1 MTATATQFRSLL
13 STRRA
18 FILMT
23 AMMALAA
30 CSDSSTGPRQ
40 PSIDRVAAARV
51 VPAVTDARIRI
62 TLGIENAVVAD
73 RLRHDLLGLE
83 LALLNG
89 DGVKA
94 RFHVRVLET
103 VTSEYTEQQGSI
115 ATDDAEISAIELMI
129 IAVNQ
134 VLEGV
139 P

>member
-1 MTATATQFRSLL
+1 MTTATQFQSLL
-13 STRRA
+13 RARRA
-18 FILMT
+18 FIPVI

-30 CSDSSTGPRQ
+30 CSDSSTGPRR

-62 TLGIENAVVAD
+62 TLGVENAVVAD

-89 DGVKA
+89 DGDKA
-94 RFHVRVLET
+94 RFHVRVLGT
-103 VTSEYTEQQGSI
+103 VTSEYTSQQGSI
-115 ATDDAEISAIELMI
+115 ATDDAEISAIELML

-134 VLEGV
+134 VLEEV

>member
-1 MTATATQFRSLL
+1 MTTTATQFRSLL
-13 STRRA
+13 SARRA
-18 FILMT
+18 FILVT

-51 VPAVTDARIRI
+51 VPAATDARIRI
-62 TLGIENAVVAD
+62 TLGVENAVVAD

-83 LALLNG
+83 VALLNG
-89 DGVKA
+89 DGVQA
-94 RFHVRVLET
+94 RFHFPVLEADTSVYTAQPGST
-103 VTSEYTEQQGSI
+103 V
-115 ATDDAEISAIELMI
+115 TDDAEISAIELMI